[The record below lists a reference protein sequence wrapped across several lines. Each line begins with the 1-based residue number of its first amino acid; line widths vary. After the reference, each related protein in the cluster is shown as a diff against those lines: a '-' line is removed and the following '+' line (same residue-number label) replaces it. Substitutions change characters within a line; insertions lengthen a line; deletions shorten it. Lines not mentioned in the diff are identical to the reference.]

1 MQVDLPRWEQFI
13 ASRPET
19 HILQDGKWGQ
29 LKSAFGWKAKHIIC
43 ENTGTQILFRR
54 LPLGY
59 SIAYIPKGTVGIN
72 NNLLIEIDR
81 VCKEEKAIFLKIE
94 PFSWEVDESWKML
107 ELSGFFPSSPIQPN
121 RTVIIS
127 LDGSEEE
134 ILAGMKQKTRY
145 NIRLAEKKEITV
157 NASDDYEAFHKM
169 SLVTGERDNFGIH
182 SLDYYLKIKDLFG
195 TNGESVLLMAYFNQK
210 PIAGIIVFARGK
222 NAWYM
227 YGASTDEERNRMPTY
242 LLQWEA
248 IKWARVKGCSTYDL
262 WGIPDYDE
270 DQLEKIFAEKDQHD
284 GLWGVYR
291 FKRGFGGIIRRSV
304 GAWDKVYLPGMY
316 KLYEVYTNL
325 RKRGME

>member
-1 MQVDLPRWEQFI
+1 MQVYLPRWAEFI
-13 ASRPET
+13 ASQPES

-29 LKSAFGWKAKHIIC
+29 LKSAFGWKTARIIS
-43 ENTGTQILFRR
+43 ENAGAQILFRK

-59 SIAYIPKGTVGIN
+59 SIAYIPKGPIGISES
-72 NNLLIEIDR
+72 LLLEIDR
-81 VCKEEKAIFLKIE
+81 ICRNEKAIFIKIE
-94 PFSWEVDESWKML
+94 PFAWEPDNSWKML
-107 ELSGFFPSSPIQPN
+107 ENSGYQFSTPIQPS
-121 RTVIIS
+121 RTVIIP
-127 LDGSEEE
+127 LDGSEEQ
-134 ILAGMKQKTRY
+134 ILAEMKQKTRY

-157 NASDDYEAFHKM
+157 SVSDDYEGFHKM

-195 TNGESVLLMAYFNQK
+195 KSGQSVLLLAYYNQK
-210 PIAGIIVFARGK
+210 PVAGIIIFACGK

-248 IKWARVKGCSTYDL
+248 IKWARSKGCSAYDL
-262 WGIPDYDE
+262 WGIPDHDE
-270 DQLEKIFAEKDQHD
+270 EQLEKLFAEKDQHD

-291 FKRGFGGIIRRSV
+291 FKRGFGGTIRRSV
-304 GAWDKVYLPGMY
+304 GAWDKVYLPGFY
-316 KLYEVYTNL
+316 KLYEAYSSL